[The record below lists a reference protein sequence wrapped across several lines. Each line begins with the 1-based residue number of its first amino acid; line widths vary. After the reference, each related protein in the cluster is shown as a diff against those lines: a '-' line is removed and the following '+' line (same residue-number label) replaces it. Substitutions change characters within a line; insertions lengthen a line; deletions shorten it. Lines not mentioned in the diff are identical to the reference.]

1 MNVENFETG
10 LEFWTNMASKNVSNI
25 QLNTFIGPT
34 RNKVS
39 MKFDQ
44 CLCKSVYIISGNYF
58 IPFLYILYIQGLEM
72 LKPD

>member
-1 MNVENFETG
+1 MT
-10 LEFWTNMASKNVSNI
+10 SKNVSNI

-34 RNKVS
+34 RNKIN

-44 CLCKSVYIISGNYF
+44 FLGKSVYIISGTYF
-58 IPFLYILYIQGLEM
+58 IPFLHVIYIQGLEM